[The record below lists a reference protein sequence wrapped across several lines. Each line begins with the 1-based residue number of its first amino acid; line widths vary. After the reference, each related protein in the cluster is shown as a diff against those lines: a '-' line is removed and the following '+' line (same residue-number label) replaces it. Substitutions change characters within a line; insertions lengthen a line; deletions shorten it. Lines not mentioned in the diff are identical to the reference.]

1 MFASLAACLVR
12 MFAPYGKLKLNKN
25 LIPFT
30 HFIYFHVACGS
41 GIPEIKTILSGFIIR
56 GYLGKWTF
64 LIKSVAI
71 MLAVA
76 AGLSLGKE
84 GPMVHMACCI
94 GNILAYLFP
103 KYGRNEAKKRE
114 ILSAASAAGV
124 SVAFGAPIGG
134 VLFSLEEVSY
144 YFPLKTLWR
153 SFFSALVAAF
163 VLQSINPFGNE
174 HSVLFYVEYNQP
186 CMFVYL
192 YICNICIL

>member
-1 MFASLAACLVR
+1 MMPTKATRPFFSFKSNVTDPVTLV
-12 MFAPYGKLKLNKN
+12 
-25 LIPFT
+25 
-30 HFIYFHVACGS
+30 FISMYVATSYLSIYIIIFRC
-41 GIPEIKTILSGFIIR
+41 SGFIIR

-124 SVAFGAPIGG
+124 SVAFGA
-134 VLFSLEEVSY
+134 
-144 YFPLKTLWR
+144 
-153 SFFSALVAAF
+153 
-163 VLQSINPFGNE
+163 
-174 HSVLFYVEYNQP
+174 
-186 CMFVYL
+186 
-192 YICNICIL
+192 

>member
-1 MFASLAACLVR
+1 MSAF
-12 MFAPYGKLKLNKN
+12 FP
-25 LIPFT
+25 
-30 HFIYFHVACGS
+30 ACGS

-124 SVAFGAPIGG
+124 SVAFGAPIGS
-134 VLFSLEEVSY
+134 FS
-144 YFPLKTLWR
+144 KTL
-153 SFFSALVAAF
+153 FFDFIYLHDHY
-163 VLQSINPFGNE
+163 VLQAAYSFPWRRSAITF
-174 HSVLFYVEYNQP
+174 L
-186 CMFVYL
+186 
-192 YICNICIL
+192 